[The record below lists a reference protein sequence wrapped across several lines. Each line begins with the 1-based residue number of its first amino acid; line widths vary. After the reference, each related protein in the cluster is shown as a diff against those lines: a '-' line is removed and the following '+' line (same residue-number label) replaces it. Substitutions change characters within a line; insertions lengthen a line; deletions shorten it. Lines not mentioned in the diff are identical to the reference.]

1 MEKTVPYLR
10 WRRAVERRTPPDC
23 RIGDDLLLLRQP
35 RPDMEF
41 ETGPFRLDMTLAIYL
56 RQGSCRVMID
66 MVEYTATAPCMVV
79 VMAGQLFLLVTL
91 SGDMESLTMLM
102 SEAFAA
108 GLFGAR
114 GPAVLLQR
122 AIRRSP
128 VVGLAGDAAPFETY
142 LALLENL
149 VHSPL
154 RTFRLEAARH
164 LTLSMFYGYSYRLHD
179 VDGAERPRT
188 KQEELCRRFEEE
200 LRTHYIRERQV
211 AFYAGRL
218 CVTPKYLSAVVR
230 QQTGRTAQ
238 ARIETYVVTESKAL
252 LLSTDLSVQQIADRL
267 NFPSQS
273 VFGKYFKRATGL
285 SPRAFRNRMS

>member
-1 MEKTVPYLR
+1 M
-10 WRRAVERRTPPDC
+10 
-23 RIGDDLLLLRQP
+23 
-35 RPDMEF
+35 
-41 ETGPFRLDMTLAIYL
+41 GPFRLDMTLAIYL

-79 VMAGQLFLLVTL
+79 VMAGQLFQLVTL
-91 SGDMESLTMLM
+91 SGDMESRTILM
-102 SEAFAA
+102 SEAFSA

-200 LRTHYIRERQV
+200 LRTHLHAGAAGGLLCRPAELSLPVGLRQIFQAGNRSLAARLPQPDVIER
-211 AFYAGRL
+211 AAR
-218 CVTPKYLSAVVR
+218 SM
-230 QQTGRTAQ
+230 RTA
-238 ARIETYVVTESKAL
+238 R
-252 LLSTDLSVQQIADRL
+252 
-267 NFPSQS
+267 
-273 VFGKYFKRATGL
+273 
-285 SPRAFRNRMS
+285 